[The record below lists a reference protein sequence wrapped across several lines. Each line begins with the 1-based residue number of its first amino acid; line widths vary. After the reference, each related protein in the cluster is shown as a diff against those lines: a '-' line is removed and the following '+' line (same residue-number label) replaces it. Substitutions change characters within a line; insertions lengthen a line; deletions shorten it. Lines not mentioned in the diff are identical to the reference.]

1 MPSATC
7 LAKPLQNFDKA
18 AFDPRVNQPT
28 PAIVAQ
34 GAVRRLPRLAL
45 WLFCIAYVLP
55 GFIGREPWKSA
66 DMTAFG
72 YMAELAGINGQAPAS
87 SAWFAPQLMGLPPQV
102 DALLPYWLGA
112 WAMQIAPSWLDPGF
126 AARVPFALLLALTL
140 VAIWYGTY
148 SLARSPKAQ
157 PVAFAFG
164 GEASTPDYARAMA
177 DGGLLA
183 FMACLGLAQLSHE
196 TTPAAAQL
204 CFTALSFYAIAAMPY
219 STLVPAA
226 AGIAGLVGL
235 TLSGAPALAVLL
247 GAGCTV
253 IHLLDRY
260 SEVHEGHGQSDTGG
274 PASPR
279 AWHALWAWGIALAT
293 LAIALLATALDLWRW
308 RIELPQAA
316 WPQWR
321 SIGRLLL
328 WFTWPAWPLA
338 LWTLWRWRLQLLKG
352 SMSRHLALPL
362 WFAAVALGAT
372 LLTASSDRSLLLALP
387 ALATLAAFALPTLG
401 RSVAAL
407 VDWFTL
413 LFFSGCAIIIWV
425 VWIAMQTGI
434 PRQPAANV
442 ARLAPGFEPSF
453 SFALFFIA
461 LVATLAWAWLVKWR
475 IGRHRAAIWKS
486 LVLPAGGAA
495 LGWLLVMT
503 LWLPL
508 LDFARSYA
516 PLVRQVSA
524 IVQAP
529 ACVESHGLNRGQIAA
544 FQYHA
549 RLKLKPAGRLATCP
563 WLLVDNDA
571 AATLATHVDLT
582 QWALHSTVSRPSDR
596 DEDVLLYRRATQ
608 SAASSGKPVPQ

>member
-1 MPSATC
+1 
-7 LAKPLQNFDKA
+7 
-18 AFDPRVNQPT
+18 
-28 PAIVAQ
+28 
-34 GAVRRLPRLAL
+34 
-45 WLFCIAYVLP
+45 
-55 GFIGREPWKSA
+55 
-66 DMTAFG
+66 MTAFG
-72 YMAELAGINGQAPAS
+72 YMAALVGLNGQAAAPG
-87 SAWFAPQLMGLPPQV
+87 AWFAPQLLGLPPQV

-112 WAMQIAPSWLDPGF
+112 WAMQLAPSWVEPGF

-140 VAIWYGTY
+140 VATWYGTY
-148 SLARSPKAQ
+148 CLARSPKAQ

-204 CFTALSFYAIAAMPY
+204 CFTALGFYAIAAMPY
-219 STLVPAA
+219 STLAPAI
-226 AGIAGLVGL
+226 GGMAGLVGL

-247 GAGCTV
+247 GAGGAA
-253 IHLLDRY
+253 IHMLDRY
-260 SEVHEGHGQSDTGG
+260 SNVHGGHGAPDT
-274 PASPR
+274 ADVALPR

-293 LAIALLATALDLWRW
+293 LAVALLATALDLWRW
-308 RIELPQAA
+308 RIEVPQAA

-362 WFAAVALGAT
+362 WFVSVALGAT
-372 LLTASSDRSLLLALP
+372 LLTPSADRSLLLALP
-387 ALATLAAFALPTLG
+387 ALAALAAFALPTLG

-413 LFFSGCAIIIWV
+413 LFFSGCAVIIWV

-434 PRQPAANV
+434 PKQPAANV
-442 ARLAPGFEPSF
+442 ARLAPGFEPNF
-453 SFALFFIA
+453 LLAPFLIA
-461 LVATLAWAWLVKWR
+461 ITATLAWAWLVKWR

-495 LGWLLVMT
+495 LSWLLLMT

-516 PLVRQVSA
+516 PLVRRVGA
-524 IVQAP
+524 ILQAP
-529 ACVESHGLNRGQIAA
+529 TCVESHGLSRGQIAA

-549 RLKLKPAGRLATCP
+549 KLKLKPAGTTADCP

-571 AATLATHVDLT
+571 AGTLAASVDVA
-582 QWALHSTVSRPSDR
+582 QWTLHSTVSRPSDR
-596 DEDVLLYRRATQ
+596 DEDVLLYQRAAK
-608 SAASSGKPVPQ
+608 AAPPPAKPVSQ